1 MRSLLVAVLTTS
13 LLMFVPAGPSLA
25 FTASETAA
33 PTIQNGYKLARH
45 DDAVRYRRLAR
56 YWSCWT
62 PGTRPIL
69 SAWNGR
75 RWVRWA
81 TAERIPGFDKC
92 RRRSDTVV
100 FSFYAN
106 LLGREVKDRAYH
118 LLTVKEHCGECETAE
133 WTLPVLPRGAQ
144 AG

>member
-1 MRSLLVAVLTTS
+1 MRSIVVAVLMS
-13 LLMFVPAGPSLA
+13 SCLLLMPAGPSLA
-25 FTASETAA
+25 VTASEASA
-33 PTIQNGYKLARH
+33 PAIQNGYKLARH
-45 DDAVRYRRLAR
+45 EDAVRYRREAR
-56 YWSCWT
+56 FWSCWT
-62 PGTRPIL
+62 PGTRPML

-81 TAERIPGFDKC
+81 AAERIPGFNRC
-92 RRRSDTVV
+92 GRRLDTVV
-100 FSFYAN
+100 FSFYTS

-118 LLTVKEHCGECETAE
+118 LLTVKEHCGGCETAK

>member
-1 MRSLLVAVLTTS
+1 MRSIVAAFVMTCS
-13 LLMFVPAGPSLA
+13 LLFVPAAPSLA
-25 FTASETAA
+25 VASSEASS
-33 PTIQNGYKLARH
+33 PRIQNGYKLARH
-45 DDAVRYRRLAR
+45 EDAVRHKREAR

-62 PGTRPIL
+62 PGTRPLL

-81 TAERIPGFDKC
+81 TAERIPGFNKC
-92 RRRSDTVV
+92 GMRSDTVV
-100 FSFYAN
+100 FSFYTS

-118 LLTVKEHCGECETAE
+118 LLTVKEHCRGCETAK